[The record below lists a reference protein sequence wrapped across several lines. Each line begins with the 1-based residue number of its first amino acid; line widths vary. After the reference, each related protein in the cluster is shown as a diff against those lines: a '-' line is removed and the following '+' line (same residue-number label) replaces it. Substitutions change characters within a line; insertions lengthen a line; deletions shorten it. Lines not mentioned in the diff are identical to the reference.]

1 MRVRVRYTV
10 NAMAPLPTMPTAW
23 VTEHGRAAATL
34 TGVSYMKTTFP
45 GMVWVQSARQLW
57 L

>member
-23 VTEHGRAAATL
+23 VTEHGRAAATV